1 MNIGI
6 ISNLEKDESLK
17 ITKDIIDWFEK
28 REINVF
34 YNDQISAELSLIE
47 ARYCNDDL
55 FTKSDIIVVL
65 GGDGTLLNVA
75 RQASCTQAPLF
86 GINLG
91 HLGFL
96 TEIEVNDMYSAF
108 ERLIKGEYSIE
119 KRIMLEAFVEN
130 DDSFTRNFIA
140 LNDIV
145 ITKGN
150 FSRLVTYSIYI
161 NDKYVDLLSADGL
174 VVSSPTGSTAYS
186 LSAGGPIVAPDVDA
200 LIVTPICP
208 HTLHSR
214 PIIVSSNDMVRIAVS
229 RSNNTNVMMTVDGQ
243 DGVMLKPGDIV
254 SVKKS
259 RYYANLVKL
268 KDKNFFDILRQKM
281 SERWDN
287 KNK

>member
-6 ISNLEKDESLK
+6 ISNLEKDESLE
-17 ITKDIIDWFEK
+17 ITKSIIEWFDK
-28 REINVF
+28 RQVNVF
-34 YNDQISAELSLIE
+34 YDDQISAELSLTE
-47 ARYCNDDL
+47 AKYCNEDL
-55 FTKSDIIVVL
+55 FTKSDLIIVL

-75 RQASCTQAPLF
+75 RQASCTQTPLF

-108 ERLIKGEYSIE
+108 ERLLKGDYTIE
-119 KRIMLEAFVEN
+119 NRIMLEAFVE
-130 DDSFTRNFIA
+130 DDNNSTRNFIA

-161 NDKYVDLLSADGL
+161 NDKFVDLLSADG
-174 VVSSPTGSTAYS
+174 VVISSPTGSTAYS

-214 PIIVSSNDMVRIAVS
+214 PVIVSSNNKVRIAVS
-229 RSNNTNVMMTVDGQ
+229 ESNNTNIIMTVDGQ

-268 KDKNFFDILRQKM
+268 DDKNFFDILRQKM
-281 SERWDN
+281 SERWDY